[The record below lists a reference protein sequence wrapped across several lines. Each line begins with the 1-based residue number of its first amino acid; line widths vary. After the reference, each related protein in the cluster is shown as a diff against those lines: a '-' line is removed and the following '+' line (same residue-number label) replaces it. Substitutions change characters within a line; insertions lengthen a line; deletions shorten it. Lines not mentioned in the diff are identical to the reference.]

1 MSKPSE
7 TSVNPTAGSATTLL
21 ADFPA
26 FVAARTDE
34 LALGDLRR
42 TAATRFAALG
52 LPGREREDWK
62 YADLRPFAAA
72 AWRGLAPAPS
82 AAALAAARQLVDA
95 LPVIASHRFVLVDGR
110 YRPELSAPGELPP
123 GLSVTPLAAVSPK
136 RLLAAGLGQLA
147 AAPDA
152 AFTALNTAWWQDG
165 LFIEIAPAAAPPL
178 PIELIHV
185 ASGGAAGVMLAPRL
199 LVCGGDGSRTTL
211 IERYAS
217 AGGAAHFTN
226 AIGEV
231 FVGDD
236 AQLEHLKLLRENA
249 AAWHIGASHVRQGAR
264 SRYASRELVLG
275 GAMARRE
282 VQLVF
287 AGAGAECSLEALY
300 LADGDERRDLRTRVR
315 HAEGQCRTHELY
327 KGILGG
333 RARGIF
339 DGLIYVAQDAQKTDA
354 RQTNRNLL
362 LSPEATAYSM
372 PRLEIYADDV
382 KCTHGSTTG
391 QISDEQL
398 FYLRTR
404 GFSAEAARALLTYA
418 FASELLETI
427 EPLALRQELTAAL
440 LARLPQ
446 SDLIEVAP

>member
-1 MSKPSE
+1 MSTGNEKSR
-7 TSVNPTAGSATTLL
+7 SALGDSAATLI
-21 ADFPA
+21 AEFPA
-26 FVAARTDE
+26 FAAARGEDA
-34 LALGDLRR
+34 ALGALR
-42 TAATRFAALG
+42 AAAAARFAALG

-72 AWRGLAPAPS
+72 AWRGLAPAPG
-82 AAALAAARQLVDA
+82 AEALAAARTA
-95 LPVIASHRFVLVDGR
+95 LAGLPAMASHRFVLVDGR
-110 YRPELSAPGELPP
+110 YQPELSTPGELPA
-123 GLSVTPLAAVSPK
+123 GLSVKPLAALSPR
-136 RLLAAGLGQLA
+136 RLLAAGLGRLA

-152 AFTALNTAWWQDG
+152 AFAALNTAWWQDG
-165 LFIEIAPAAAPPL
+165 LLIEIAPGTAPAQ
-178 PIELIHV
+178 PIELIHI
-185 ASGGAAGVMLAPRL
+185 ASDAAAGAMLAPRL
-199 LVCGGDGSRTTL
+199 LVACGAGSQGTL

-217 AGGAAHFTN
+217 AGSGAHFTN
-226 AIGEV
+226 AIGEL
-231 FVGDD
+231 FLGEE
-236 AQLEHLKLLRENA
+236 ARLEHLKLLRESG
-249 AAWHIGASHVRQGAR
+249 AAWHIGTSHVRQDAR
-264 SRYASRELVLG
+264 SHYSSRELVLG
-275 GAMARRE
+275 GAMVRRE
-282 VQLVF
+282 LQLAF
-287 AGAGAECSLEALY
+287 AGGGADCSLEALY

-315 HAEGQCRTHELY
+315 HAEPGCRTHELY

-398 FYLRTR
+398 FYLCTR

-418 FASELLETI
+418 FASELLEAI
-427 EPLALRQELTAAL
+427 APAALRQELTADL

-446 SDLIEVAP
+446 SELIEVAP

>member
-1 MSKPSE
+1 MSTRSQSHPSA
-7 TSVNPTAGSATTLL
+7 PTGSAATLV
-21 ADFPA
+21 AEFPA
-26 FVAARTDE
+26 FAAARHEDA
-34 LALGDLRR
+34 ALGDLR
-42 TAATRFAALG
+42 AAALARFAALG

-62 YADLRPFAAA
+62 HADLRPFAAA
-72 AWRGLAPAPS
+72 AWRGQAPAPD
-82 AAALAAARQLVDA
+82 AAALATAQTVVHA
-95 LPVIASHRFVLVDGR
+95 LPAMASHRFVLVDGH
-110 YRPELSAPGELPP
+110 YRPELSAPGELPA
-123 GLSVTPLAAVSPK
+123 GLSVTPLAAVNPK

-152 AFTALNTAWWQDG
+152 AFAALNAAWWQDG
-165 LFIEIAPAAAPPL
+165 LLVEIAPGSAPAL
-178 PIELIHV
+178 PIELIHIGSD
-185 ASGGAAGVMLAPRL
+185 AAAGCMLAPRL
-199 LVCGGDGSRTTL
+199 LVACGAGSRSTL

-217 AGGAAHFTN
+217 AGGGAHFTN
-226 AIGEV
+226 AIGEL
-231 FVGDD
+231 FVGEE

-249 AAWHIGASHVRQGAR
+249 AAWHIGASHLRQAAR
-264 SRYASRELVLG
+264 SRYASRELVFG

-282 VQLVF
+282 LQLIL
-287 AGAGAECSLEALY
+287 AGSGAECSLEALY

-315 HAEGQCRTHELY
+315 HADPECRTHELY
-327 KGILGG
+327 KGILDG

-362 LSPEATAYSM
+362 LSPTATAYSM

-398 FYLRTR
+398 FYLCTR

-418 FASELLETI
+418 FASELLEAI
-427 EPLALRQELTAAL
+427 APAALRQELTAEL

-446 SDLIEVAP
+446 SALIEVAP